1 MGDRV
6 YAVGENCARKCQSV
20 KSFEEAGLFKPQL
33 FGHLIGHFF
42 KGKPC
47 QEILQI
53 ALDRQRLTNAVFP
66 VIAQLFDLVVVLV
79 KKRMGVAVVDQTSD
93 HA

>member
-6 YAVGENCARKCQSV
+6 YAVGENCARKWRFV
-20 KSFEEAGLFKPQL
+20 KSFEEAGLLEPQL

-47 QEILQI
+47 QKILQI
-53 ALDRQRLTNAVFP
+53 TLDLQRLTNTVFP
-66 VIAQLFDLVVVLV
+66 VFA
-79 KKRMGVAVVDQTSD
+79 
-93 HA
+93 

>member
-1 MGDRV
+1 MGDRI
-6 YAVGENCARKCQSV
+6 YAVGKNCARKPWFV

-47 QEILQI
+47 QKILQI
-53 ALDRQRLTNAVFP
+53 TLDRQRLTNAIFP
-66 VIAQLFDLVVVLV
+66 VFA
-79 KKRMGVAVVDQTSD
+79 
-93 HA
+93 